1 MSYALRN
8 SLILLVTL
16 LLIAGTAF
24 TYIKFVQQAEINDLA
39 TELESLNTD
48 YNNKT
53 IIRDKYPPL
62 LERFN
67 KAKDIVQNYDK
78 KLYTYNNPDDVYD
91 YLSEIN
97 DENLELF
104 YDFTY
109 QDSVVNNQY
118 GILQSRI
125 VGTGIYS
132 DFVTFI
138 NKIENSLYLNKIENV
153 NVTPATGEATQD
165 YVDFT
170 LTLNS
175 YYQKIIFE
183 TASDIQQKFRI
194 NPTISV
200 FNPLKPLVLNSVP
213 ANVDNL
219 TNIEQS
225 RLIGLTST
233 RIFIIDQTG
242 ETKILKPGDKVYLG
256 YLREIDSENKEA
268 IFNLDKGGIQE
279 IFTLKVERWNYLQC
293 RLQKNYLAFPYC

>member
-132 DFVTFI
+132 DFVTFV

-153 NVTPATGEATQD
+153 NVTPASGEATQD

-279 IFTLKVERWNYLQC
+279 IFTLKVER
-293 RLQKNYLAFPYC
+293 

>member
-16 LLIAGTAF
+16 LLIAGAAF
-24 TYIKFVQQAEINDLA
+24 SYIKFVQKTEINDLT
-39 TELESLNTD
+39 TELESLNRD
-48 YNNKT
+48 YGTKT
-53 IIRDKYPPL
+53 EIRDQYPPL
-62 LERFN
+62 LERYN
-67 KAKDIVQNYDK
+67 KARDIVQNFDK
-78 KLYTYNNPDDVYD
+78 KLYSSNNPDDVYD

-109 QDSVVNNQY
+109 QDSTVNNQY
-118 GILQSRI
+118 GILRSRI

-153 NVTPATGEATQD
+153 NITPGVGEATQD
-165 YVDFT
+165 YVNFNM
-170 LTLNS
+170 TLNS
-175 YYQKIIFE
+175 YYQKIVFE
-183 TASDIQQKFRI
+183 TAEDIQQKFRI
-194 NPTISV
+194 DSTISV
-200 FNPLKPLVLNSVP
+200 FNPLKPLVLSSVP
-213 ANVDNL
+213 ANTDNL

-233 RIFIIDQTG
+233 RIFIIDQNG
-242 ETKILKPGDKVYLG
+242 ETQILKPGDKVYLG
-256 YLREIDSENKEA
+256 YLREIDSENKEV

-279 IFTLKVERWNYLQC
+279 IFTLKVER
-293 RLQKNYLAFPYC
+293 

>member
-16 LLIAGTAF
+16 LLIAGAAF
-24 TYIKFVQQAEINDLA
+24 SYIKFVQKAEINDLT
-39 TELESLNTD
+39 TELESLNRD
-48 YNNKT
+48 YSTKT
-53 IIRDKYPPL
+53 EIRDQYPPL
-62 LERFN
+62 LERYN
-67 KAKDIVQNYDK
+67 KARDIVQNFDK
-78 KLYTYNNPDDVYD
+78 KLYSSNNPDDVYD

-109 QDSVVNNQY
+109 QDSTSNNQY
-118 GILQSRI
+118 GILRSRI

-153 NVTPATGEATQD
+153 NITPGVGEATQD
-165 YVDFT
+165 YVNFNM
-170 LTLNS
+170 TLNS
-175 YYQKIIFE
+175 YYQKIAFE
-183 TASDIQQKFRI
+183 TAEDIQQKFRI
-194 NPTISV
+194 DSTISV
-200 FNPLKPLVLNSVP
+200 FNPLKPLVLSAVP
-213 ANVDNL
+213 ANTDNL

-233 RIFIIDQTG
+233 RIFIIDQNG
-242 ETKILKPGDKVYLG
+242 ETQILKPGDKVYLG
-256 YLREIDSENKEA
+256 YLREIDSESKEV

-279 IFTLKVERWNYLQC
+279 IFTLKVER
-293 RLQKNYLAFPYC
+293 

>member
-16 LLIAGTAF
+16 LLIAGAAF
-24 TYIKFVQQAEINDLA
+24 SYIKFVQKAEINDLT
-39 TELESLNTD
+39 TELESLNRD
-48 YNNKT
+48 YGTKT
-53 IIRDKYPPL
+53 EIRDQYPPL
-62 LERFN
+62 LERYN
-67 KAKDIVQNYDK
+67 KARDIVQNFDK
-78 KLYTYNNPDDVYD
+78 KLYSSNNPDDVYD

-109 QDSVVNNQY
+109 QDSTVNNQY
-118 GILQSRI
+118 GILRSRI

-153 NVTPATGEATQD
+153 NITPGVGEATQD
-165 YVDFT
+165 YINFNM
-170 LTLNS
+170 TLNS
-175 YYQKIIFE
+175 YYQKIVFE
-183 TASDIQQKFRI
+183 TAEDIQQKFRI
-194 NPTISV
+194 DSTISV
-200 FNPLKPLVLNSVP
+200 FNPLKPLVLSSVP
-213 ANVDNL
+213 ANTDNL

-233 RIFIIDQTG
+233 RIFIIDQNG
-242 ETKILKPGDKVYLG
+242 ETQILKPGDKVYLG
-256 YLREIDSENKEA
+256 YLREIDSENKEV

-279 IFTLKVERWNYLQC
+279 IFTLKVER
-293 RLQKNYLAFPYC
+293 

>member
-16 LLIAGTAF
+16 LLIAGAAF
-24 TYIKFVQQAEINDLA
+24 SYIKFVQKAEINDLT
-39 TELESLNTD
+39 TELESLNRD
-48 YNNKT
+48 YSTKT
-53 IIRDKYPPL
+53 EIRDQYPPL
-62 LERFN
+62 LERYN
-67 KAKDIVQNYDK
+67 KARDIVQNFDK
-78 KLYTYNNPDDVYD
+78 KLYSSNNPDDVYD

-109 QDSVVNNQY
+109 QDSTSNNQY
-118 GILQSRI
+118 GILRSRI

-153 NVTPATGEATQD
+153 SITPGVGETTQD
-165 YVDFT
+165 YVNFNM
-170 LTLNS
+170 TLNS
-175 YYQKIIFE
+175 YYQKITFE
-183 TASDIQQKFRI
+183 TAEDIQQKFRI
-194 NPTISV
+194 DSTISV
-200 FNPLKPLVLNSVP
+200 FNPLKPLVLSAVP
-213 ANVDNL
+213 ANTDNL

-233 RIFIIDQTG
+233 RIFIIDQNG
-242 ETKILKPGDKVYLG
+242 ETQILKPGDKVYLG
-256 YLREIDSENKEA
+256 YLREIDSENKEV

-279 IFTLKVERWNYLQC
+279 IFTLKVER
-293 RLQKNYLAFPYC
+293 

>member
-16 LLIAGTAF
+16 LLIAGAAF
-24 TYIKFVQQAEINDLA
+24 SYIKFVQKAEINDLTA
-39 TELESLNTD
+39 ELESLNTD
-48 YNNKT
+48 YNTKT
-53 IIRDKYPPL
+53 DIRDQYPPL
-62 LERFN
+62 LERYN
-67 KAKDIVQNYDK
+67 KARDIVQNFDK
-78 KLYTYNNPDDVYD
+78 KLYESNNPDDVYD

-109 QDSVVNNQY
+109 QDSSVNDQY
-118 GILQSRI
+118 GILRSRI

-132 DFVTFI
+132 DFITFI

-153 NVTPATGEATQD
+153 NITPSSGEETQD
-165 YVDFT
+165 YVDFNM
-170 LTLNS
+170 TLNS
-175 YYQKIIFE
+175 YYQKITFE
-183 TASDIQQKFRI
+183 TAADIQQKFRV

-200 FNPLKPLVLNSVP
+200 FNPLKPLILDAVP

-233 RIFIIDQTG
+233 RIFIIDQNG

-256 YLREIDSENKEA
+256 YLREIDSESKEV
-268 IFNLDKGGIQE
+268 IFTLDKGGIQE
-279 IFTLKVERWNYLQC
+279 IFTLKVER
-293 RLQKNYLAFPYC
+293 

>member
-200 FNPLKPLVLNSVP
+200 LNPLKPLVLNSVP

-279 IFTLKVERWNYLQC
+279 IFTLKVER
-293 RLQKNYLAFPYC
+293 

>member
-16 LLIAGTAF
+16 LSIAGAAF
-24 TYIKFVQQAEINDLA
+24 SYIKFVQKTEINDLK
-39 TELESLNTD
+39 TELESLNRD
-48 YNNKT
+48 YGTKT
-53 IIRDKYPPL
+53 EIRDQYPPL
-62 LERFN
+62 LERYN
-67 KAKDIVQNYDK
+67 KARDIVQNFDK
-78 KLYTYNNPDDVYD
+78 KLYSSNNPDDVYD

-109 QDSVVNNQY
+109 QDSAVNNQY
-118 GILQSRI
+118 GILRSRI

-153 NVTPATGEATQD
+153 NITPGVGETTQD
-165 YVDFT
+165 YVNFN

-175 YYQKIIFE
+175 YYQKIVFE
-183 TASDIQQKFRI
+183 TASDIQQKFRVD
-194 NPTISV
+194 PTISV
-200 FNPLKPLVLNSVP
+200 FNPLKPLVLSAVP
-213 ANVDNL
+213 ANTDNL

-233 RIFIIDQTG
+233 RIFIIDQNG
-242 ETKILKPGDKVYLG
+242 ETQILKPGDKVYLG
-256 YLREIDSENKEA
+256 YLREIDSENKEV

-279 IFTLKVERWNYLQC
+279 IFTLKVER
-293 RLQKNYLAFPYC
+293 

>member
-16 LLIAGTAF
+16 LLIAGAAF
-24 TYIKFVQQAEINDLA
+24 SYIKFVQKAEINDLT
-39 TELESLNTD
+39 TELESLNRD
-48 YNNKT
+48 YGTKT
-53 IIRDKYPPL
+53 EIRDQYPPL
-62 LERFN
+62 LERYN
-67 KAKDIVQNYDK
+67 KARDIVQNFDK
-78 KLYTYNNPDDVYD
+78 KLYSSNNPDDVYD

-109 QDSVVNNQY
+109 QDSTVNNQY
-118 GILQSRI
+118 GILRSRI

-153 NVTPATGEATQD
+153 NITPGVGEATQD
-165 YVDFT
+165 YVNFNM
-170 LTLNS
+170 TLNS
-175 YYQKIIFE
+175 YYQKIVFE
-183 TASDIQQKFRI
+183 TAEDIQQKFRI
-194 NPTISV
+194 DSTISV
-200 FNPLKPLVLNSVP
+200 FNPLKPLVLSSVP
-213 ANVDNL
+213 ANTDNL

-233 RIFIIDQTG
+233 RIFIIDQNG
-242 ETKILKPGDKVYLG
+242 ETQILKPGDKVYLG
-256 YLREIDSENKEA
+256 YLREIDSENKEV

-279 IFTLKVERWNYLQC
+279 IFTLKVER
-293 RLQKNYLAFPYC
+293 

>member
-279 IFTLKVERWNYLQC
+279 IFTLKVER
-293 RLQKNYLAFPYC
+293 

>member
-16 LLIAGTAF
+16 LLIAGAAF
-24 TYIKFVQQAEINDLA
+24 SYIKFVQKAEINDLT
-39 TELESLNTD
+39 TELESLNRD
-48 YNNKT
+48 YGTKT
-53 IIRDKYPPL
+53 EIRDQYPPL
-62 LERFN
+62 LERYN
-67 KAKDIVQNYDK
+67 KARDIVQSFDK
-78 KLYTYNNPDDVYD
+78 KLYSSNNPDDVYD

-109 QDSVVNNQY
+109 QDSTSNNQY
-118 GILQSRI
+118 GILRSRI

-153 NVTPATGEATQD
+153 NITPGVGEATQD
-165 YVDFT
+165 YVNFNM
-170 LTLNS
+170 TLNS
-175 YYQKIIFE
+175 YYQKIVFE
-183 TASDIQQKFRI
+183 TAEDIQQKFRI
-194 NPTISV
+194 DSTISV
-200 FNPLKPLVLNSVP
+200 FNPLKPLVLSSVP
-213 ANVDNL
+213 ANTDNL

-233 RIFIIDQTG
+233 RIFIIDQNG
-242 ETKILKPGDKVYLG
+242 ETQILKPGDKVYLG
-256 YLREIDSENKEA
+256 YLREIDSVNKEV

-279 IFTLKVERWNYLQC
+279 IFTLKVER
-293 RLQKNYLAFPYC
+293 

>member
-16 LLIAGTAF
+16 LLIAGAAF
-24 TYIKFVQQAEINDLA
+24 SYIKFVQKAEINDLT
-39 TELESLNTD
+39 TELESLNRD
-48 YNNKT
+48 YSTKT
-53 IIRDKYPPL
+53 EIRDQYPPL
-62 LERFN
+62 LERYN
-67 KAKDIVQNYDK
+67 KARDIVQNFDK
-78 KLYTYNNPDDVYD
+78 KLYSSNNPDDVYD

-109 QDSVVNNQY
+109 QDSTVNNQY
-118 GILQSRI
+118 GILRSRI

-153 NVTPATGEATQD
+153 NITPGVGEATQD
-165 YVDFT
+165 YVNFNM
-170 LTLNS
+170 TLNS
-175 YYQKIIFE
+175 YYQKIVFE
-183 TASDIQQKFRI
+183 TAEDIQQKFRI
-194 NPTISV
+194 DSTISV
-200 FNPLKPLVLNSVP
+200 FNPLKPLVLSSVP
-213 ANVDNL
+213 ANTDNL

-233 RIFIIDQTG
+233 RIFIIDQNG
-242 ETKILKPGDKVYLG
+242 ETQILKPGDKVYLG
-256 YLREIDSENKEA
+256 YLREIDSENKEV

-279 IFTLKVERWNYLQC
+279 IFTLKVER
-293 RLQKNYLAFPYC
+293 